1 MSGEKTSTIDVQ
13 ETSIPI
19 LSQDMGLLIPSN
31 SRELELMRDGTNTL
45 REGVF

>member
-1 MSGEKTSTIDVQ
+1 MSGEKKSTLDVQ
-13 ETSIPI
+13 GTSIPI

-31 SRELELMRDGTNTL
+31 SRELEMGRTDTDTI